1 MEPVSEVSAKS
12 SAHPLSN
19 APKLVRATLYAG
31 GLMVAAWT
39 LRAAGGWGSEQIDG
53 LFTDWIFLALYVP
66 ALAVCAVRAAR
77 VREERAAWLL
87 ISVAL
92 VGTAGGFLAFGLF
105 VRGVPS
111 PPSPSVADL
120 SWLAYYPLAFAGLV
134 MLVRCRLGGF
144 DRTVLIDGVIG
155 ALAVAALAAAVLLE
169 PIAAQTGGSDAA
181 VATALAYPL
190 GDLHMASLV
199 VAVFGLTR
207 WRPGWSWS
215 VLGLAFLV
223 AAAGDTVYLFQAA
236 RGTYETGTALDAVWP
251 AAAMLLA
258 AGAWLPA
265 PKSRPVSVRSW
276 SALVPP
282 LAFTAVAMGLV
293 VYATFTDLGDVA
305 TGLAIAT
312 LVASQLRAGET
323 FLALREFDRRAM
335 EGPTE
340 VLLAAL
346 AARDA
351 YTGAHSES
359 VVDLARAVAG
369 RLGLSR
375 ADTLAVEQVALL
387 HDIGKIGIP
396 DSVLQKHGWLDAEEW
411 KLMRQHPVIGA
422 SIIAGTASLAHLAP
436 MVRAEHE
443 RWDGGGYPDGLSG
456 QEIPL
461 ASRIVFACDAYHAM
475 TSDRPYRAAM
485 PVSDTLRELEQHG
498 GAQFDPA
505 VVAALTA
512 EMSQAG
518 EHEPG
523 AVADG
528 PHLGSSTPYRPA
540 AAFP

>member
-1 MEPVSEVSAKS
+1 MEPVGGVSAKS

-19 APKLVRATLYAG
+19 APKLVRASLYAG
-31 GLMVAAWT
+31 AVMVAAWT
-39 LRAAGGWGSEQIDG
+39 LRAAGGWGSEQIDR

-66 ALAVCAVRAAR
+66 ALAVCAVRAVR
-77 VREERAAWLL
+77 VRKERAAWLL

-92 VGTAGGFLAFGLF
+92 VGTAGGFLASGLF
-105 VRGVPS
+105 VRGVSS

-134 MLVRCRLGGF
+134 MLVRSRLGGF
-144 DRTVLIDGVIG
+144 DRTLLIDGVIG
-155 ALAVAALAAAVLLE
+155 ALAVAAIGAAVLLE

-215 VLGLAFLV
+215 VLGLAFVV
-223 AAAGDTVYLFQAA
+223 AAAGNTVYLFQAA
-236 RGTYETGTALDAVWP
+236 SGTYETGTALDSVWP
-251 AAAMLLA
+251 AEAMLLA
-258 AGAWLPA
+258 ASAWLPA
-265 PKSRPVSVRSW
+265 PKAKPASVLSW
-276 SALVPP
+276 AALVPP

-293 VYATFTDLGDVA
+293 IYATFTDLGDVA

-312 LVASQLRAGET
+312 LVASQLRTAET
-323 FLALREFDRRAM
+323 FLALRQLDRRATD
-335 EGPTE
+335 GPAE

-351 YTGAHSES
+351 YTGAHTES

-396 DSVLQKHGWLDAEEW
+396 DTVLQKQGWLDAEEW
-411 KLMRQHPVIGA
+411 KLMRKHPAIGG

-456 QEIPL
+456 HDIPL

-485 PVSDTLRELEQHG
+485 PVSDALRELEEHA

-505 VVAALTA
+505 VVGALTA

-523 AVADG
+523 AVADRLQ
-528 PHLGSSTPYRPA
+528 PQLA
-540 AAFP
+540 